1 MEYLQ
6 PFLIGGSVISGAKL
20 VSTYFN
26 PLYASI
32 IGGLPTGIIASL
44 FLPIGENKKYYESYA
59 YTSVLLALAIN
70 IIHQLNQSTTLDPR
84 VVSLAGLIIWGLLSF
99 FLVRDYLVT

>member
-1 MEYLQ
+1 MEYLK
-6 PFLIGGSVISGAKL
+6 PFLIGGSVIAGAKL
-20 VSTYFN
+20 VSTYFD

-59 YTSVLLALAIN
+59 YTSVLLAIAVN
-70 IIHQLNQSTTLDPR
+70 VIHQLNQSTQLDPR
-84 VVSLAGLIIWGLLSF
+84 AVSLAGLFVWGLLSF
-99 FLVRDYLVT
+99 LLVRDYLL

>member
-1 MEYLQ
+1 MEYLK
-6 PFLIGGSVISGAKL
+6 PFLIGGSVIAGAKL
-20 VSTYFN
+20 VSTYFD

-59 YTSVLLALAIN
+59 YTSVLLAIAVN
-70 IIHQLNQSTTLDPR
+70 VIHQLNQSTQLDPR
-84 VVSLAGLIIWGLLSF
+84 VVSLTGLFVWGLLSF
-99 FLVRDYLVT
+99 LLVRDYLL